1 MRLLSTC
8 MILAVFVAAATAQVT
23 TGRLEGTVSDP
34 QGAAVPGA
42 QVKVLNNQTGQAL
55 NTTTDDKGTWAV
67 PSISTGTYNVT
78 VNQAGFKTV
87 TTENVKVDAGTPATV
102 NSKLEV
108 GSLAETVEVMGG
120 AEVLQTQSATVQATL
135 VGRQLHELPFTSR
148 NLTELL
154 TTQAGSATP
163 GVPRSTSVYGLPQSA
178 LNVTL
183 DGINIQDNS
192 NRSSDGFFN
201 AIFPRADAV
210 EEMTVSGASAGA
222 DSNAEGAFQVKMVT
236 RSGTNEFHGALFEQH
251 RNQDLNANYY
261 FNNIQ
266 GQPRDHIVF
275 NQFGG
280 YVGGPIKKNKLFF
293 FGHMEAFRL
302 PQTYTEPTGMVLTPA
317 AVSGIF
323 TYKDSGGT
331 VRTVNLYQLAAS
343 GGFPSTPDPIISKS
357 LTQINSL
364 VSGQPGL
371 KSRIASNA
379 DYNRNNL
386 DFQSKGANNRN
397 FPTVK
402 LDYNL
407 TEKHHLEFVYN
418 YQTNIRRP
426 DGVNVGTASPAFPG
440 TGNVLNGTEFGNQGG
455 IAFLGVAALR
465 STLTPHLTSE
475 IRFGLEGGTVIFNNG
490 IAQSDFNQW
499 QGYAP
504 VFGSSCTAGNAGNF
518 LECPYRT
525 TGQTRRN
532 TPVKQGNVNLT
543 WSRSA
548 HLLNFG
554 GSFTQVNTWT
564 TASNGTQFVPT
575 INFSLAANDPVN
587 TGATNLFTTT
597 NFPGSTPTNLSDAG
611 ALYAL
616 LTGRVS
622 AISRSVVLDDQ
633 TKKYGQFQ
641 PDVFNYQREIG
652 LYVQDSWRIHPRL
665 TINYGVRY
673 DRQNAPVNQNGVYTR
688 PGYAGVWGVSG
699 TGNLFSPG
707 TLTGSA
713 PVFTPVTS
721 GTAGYKT
728 PNTFSPSVGVA
739 WQLPNSDFKPLAWLL
754 GNGHSVLRAGYAIS
768 TIREDG
774 STYSVWAT
782 NQGRTLSTN
791 VDPSTTPAEFGAPGS
806 VLFSNPLPVKT
817 APTTPSFPIAAIAGN
832 SVADFSPN
840 MKVGYVQSWD
850 IGFQRELTRDTVLEI
865 RYVANHGTDL
875 WRQINLNEINVFENG
890 FLNEFNIAANNLA
903 IARQTTPTSTNFGN
917 QGLAGQQNIPIIQT
931 ALNTTNDTTTATR
944 LVQGQVGALA
954 NTIATTAADMNR
966 LVAIGKPVN
975 MFQVN
980 PTLLNGSALLE
991 VNGGNSTYNG
1001 LQVEVTRRLSKG
1013 LLTQASYTWAHS
1025 ISNEPAN
1032 AASSNGVA
1040 GTYTTLRNYA
1050 YDKGPSPY
1058 DIRQAVKLNWI
1069 YELPFGS
1076 KRRFLGRVNNPVA
1089 RKALEGWEVASVTRI
1104 QSGTPLL
1111 FNSGRNTF
1119 NNKDGGVI
1127 LHNMTLSQL
1136 QSMMSIRKTTNAQ
1149 GQGIV
1154 SFLPQNV
1161 IDNTLAAFELNG
1173 KTPDPNSQYIGPE
1186 NVPGQLGTRLF
1197 LYGPWQQKWDF
1208 SLVKKT
1214 VIRERVNLEFRAQA
1228 LNAFNLTNFLL
1239 FVPGSNIPAAATIGT
1254 SFGQT
1259 TGAYRDLSNTNDP
1272 GGRILEFSMR
1282 FNF

>member
-1 MRLLSTC
+1 MRFTC
-8 MILAVFVAAATAQVT
+8 LILAVLLFTASAQVT
-23 TGRLEGTVSDP
+23 TGRLEGTVSDQ

-42 QVKVLNNQTGQAL
+42 QVKVVNAQTGQILTAD
-55 NTTTDDKGTWAV
+55 TDDKGTWAV
-67 PSISTGTYNVT
+67 PSVSTGTYT
-78 VNQAGFKTV
+78 VSVSHAGFKTV
-87 TTENVKVDAGTPATV
+87 TTENAKVDAGTPATV
-102 NSKLEV
+102 NTRLEV
-108 GSLAETVEVMGG
+108 GSLAETVEVSGG
-120 AEVLQTQSATVQATL
+120 AEILQTQSATVQATL

-236 RSGTNEFHGALFEQH
+236 RAGTNEWHGSLFEQH
-251 RNQDLNANYY
+251 RNQDLDANYY
-261 FNNIQ
+261 FNNIS
-266 GQPRDHIVF
+266 GLPRDHIVF

-280 YVGGPIKKNKLFF
+280 MAGGPIKKNKLFI

-302 PQTYTEPTGMVLTPA
+302 PQTYGEPTGTVLTPDA
-317 AVSGIF
+317 IAGLF
-323 TYKDSGGT
+323 TYRDTSGT
-331 VRTVNLYQLAAS
+331 VRSVNLYALAAS
-343 GGFPSTPDPIISKS
+343 GNFPSTPDPSILKS
-357 LTQINSL
+357 LTQINTL

-371 KSRIASNA
+371 KSRIASNS
-379 DYNRNNL
+379 DYIRNNI

-397 FPTVK
+397 FPTTRI
-402 LDYNL
+402 DYNL
-407 TEKHHLEFVYN
+407 TEKQHIEFVYN

-426 DGVNVGTASPAFPG
+426 DGVNVATASPIFPG

-455 IAFLGVAALR
+455 IAFSAVAALR
-465 STLTPHLTSE
+465 STLTSHLTSE
-475 IRFGLEGGTVIFNNG
+475 VRFGLVGGTVIFNNG

-499 QGYAP
+499 NGYAP
-504 VFGSSCTAGNAGNF
+504 VFGTSCTAGNAGNF
-518 LECPYRT
+518 LTCPYRT

-543 WSRSA
+543 WA
-548 HLLNFG
+548 HNQHLLNFG

-564 TASNGTQFVPT
+564 TAENGTQFVPT

-587 TGATNLFTTT
+587 TGATNLFTAT
-597 NFPGSTPTNLSDAG
+597 NFPGATAANLSDAG
-611 ALYAL
+611 SLYAL

-622 AISRSVVLDDQ
+622 SIARSVVLDSK
-633 TKKYGQFQ
+633 TKAYGVFP
-641 PDVFNYQREIG
+641 PDVYNHQREIG
-652 LYVQDSWRIHPRL
+652 LYVQDSWRVHPRL
-665 TINYGVRY
+665 TVNYGVRW
-673 DRQNAPVNQNGVYTR
+673 DRQNPPVNENAVYTR
-688 PGYAGVWGVSG
+688 PGYAGVWGLSG
-699 TGNLFSPG
+699 VGNLFKPG

-713 PVFTPVTS
+713 PGFNAVPQGAS
-721 GTAGYKT
+721 AYSSRNKQ
-728 PNTFSPSVGVA
+728 FSPSVGLA
-739 WQLPNSDFKPLAWLL
+739 WQIPDSEFKPVKWLF
-754 GNGHSVLRAGYAIS
+754 GNGHSVFRAGYAIS

-774 STYSVWAT
+774 STYSVWNT
-782 NQGRTLSTN
+782 NQGRTITTT
-791 VDPSTTPAEFGAPGS
+791 VDPSNTPANFGAPGS
-806 VLFSNPLPVKT
+806 VLFRDPSLPVKPGPS
-817 APTTPSFPIAAIAGN
+817 APTYPIAAIAGN
-832 SVADFSPN
+832 NVADFDPRL
-840 MKVGYVQSWD
+840 KVGYVQSWD
-850 IGFQRELTRDTVLEI
+850 IGLQRELTRDTVLEI
-865 RYVANHGTDL
+865 RYVGNHGTDL
-875 WRQINLNEINVFENG
+875 WRQINLNEVNIFENG

-903 IARQTTPTSTNFGN
+903 IARQSTPTSTNFGN
-917 QGLAGQQNIPIIQT
+917 QGLPGQQAIPIIQT

-944 LVQGQVGALA
+944 LAQGQAGALA

-966 LVAIGKPVN
+966 LVAAGKPVN
-975 MFQVN
+975 MFLVN
-980 PTLLNGSALLE
+980 PTLLNGMALLE
-991 VNGGNSTYNG
+991 VNGGNSSYNG
-1001 LQVEVTRRLSKG
+1001 LQVEVIRRLSKG

-1025 ISNEPAN
+1025 ISNEY
-1032 AASSNGVA
+1032 SNGIA
-1040 GTYTTLRNYA
+1040 GTYTTLRNYS

-1058 DIRQAVKLNWI
+1058 DIRQAIKLNWI

-1076 KRRFLGRVNNPVA
+1076 RRRFLGHVNNPVA
-1089 RKALEGWEVASVTRI
+1089 RRVLEGWEVASVTRI

-1111 FNSGRNTF
+1111 FNSGRMTVNGR
-1119 NNKDGGVI
+1119 DSGVI
-1127 LHNMTLSQL
+1127 LHNMTMDQL
-1136 QSMMSIRKTTNAQ
+1136 QGMMSIRKTTNSQ
-1149 GQGIV
+1149 GLGIV

-1161 IDNTLAAFELNG
+1161 IDNTLAAFELLPG

-1186 NVPGQLGTRLF
+1186 NIPGQLGTRLF

-1214 VIRERVNLEFRAQA
+1214 SIHERVNLEFRAQA

-1239 FVPGSNIPAAATIGT
+1239 FVPGSNIPGPATIGT

-1272 GGRILEFSMR
+1272 GGRILELSLR
-1282 FNF
+1282 LNF